1 MITAGDLLHII
12 IAQGDLIELIVGEE
26 HTGLLDG
33 LFLLFLGGCG
43 FDLGFEISCEFHD
56 ENLRLK
62 IKDGMKRGTVNGF
75 STEDYS

>member
-26 HTGLLDG
+26 HAGLLDG
-33 LFLLFLGGCG
+33 LSLLFLGSYG

-56 ENLRLK
+56 ENLQNK
-62 IKDGMKRGTVNGF
+62 VQSEKFKV
-75 STEDYS
+75 